1 MFDEHNYSSVNSRT
15 ISTKKYA
22 KVMSSDN
29 DNTYNAIDEEDYPP
43 VHNDSYYELQYYPR
57 EKQLEVNGQ
66 NKRKDRQGVK

>member
-1 MFDEHNYSSVNSRT
+1 
-15 ISTKKYA
+15 
-22 KVMSSDN
+22 MSSDN